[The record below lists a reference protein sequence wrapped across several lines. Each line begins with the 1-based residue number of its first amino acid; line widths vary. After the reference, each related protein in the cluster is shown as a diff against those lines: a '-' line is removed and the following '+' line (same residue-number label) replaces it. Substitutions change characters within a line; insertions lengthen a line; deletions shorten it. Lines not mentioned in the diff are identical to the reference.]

1 MKKLY
6 LIFMFAVVAITGCAS
21 PPILIQKDD
30 PTYLRA
36 QRRLQRTL
44 VLVDGMK
51 VSPAERT
58 MFMQAESFYRYRF
71 EQPPRSNKTLFT
83 EVLAAATDFP
93 LFQSL
98 ASSFDLFNLRVRA
111 PDAAVQI
118 WESFLKRYPNSKL
131 QPLVLYRL
139 GWALRSVGVTGF
151 KHTNPNDAFNELIH
165 EDPKSQLAVY
175 AHEAE
180 KVPWRSKRVAD
191 ARSLIPGLGQFYVG
205 DDKGG
210 AIRLAAAILGA
221 LAIAYPTYVGIKNQN
236 VTWADATLG
245 LGGLI
250 LLSFDYTN
258 AYENAQW
265 GVLKWNERAEK
276 EFDAAH
282 PNAP

>member
-1 MKKLY
+1 MKKSY
-6 LIFMFAVVAITGCAS
+6 LILLLTIAGIAGCAS
-21 PPILIQKDD
+21 PPILIQKNDA
-30 PTYLRA
+30 TYLRA
-36 QRRLQRTL
+36 QRRLRRTQ
-44 VLVDGMK
+44 VLVDGIK
-51 VSPAERT
+51 VSSAERT
-58 MFMQAESFYRYRF
+58 MFMQAENFYRYRF
-71 EQPPRSNKTLFT
+71 EQPPRSNKTLAT

-118 WESFLKRYPNSKL
+118 WESFLNRYPHSKL

-165 EDPKSQLAVY
+165 EEPKAQLAVY
-175 AHEAE
+175 ARAAE
-180 KVPWRSKRVAD
+180 KTQWKSKRVAD
-191 ARSLIPGLGQFYVG
+191 MRSLIPGLGQFYVG
-205 DDKGG
+205 DYKGG
-210 AIRLAAAILGA
+210 AIRLAAAVLGA
-221 LAIAYPTYVGIKNQN
+221 LAFVYPVYTGIKSQN
-236 VTWADATLG
+236 VTWADAALG
-245 LGGLI
+245 AGGLI

-265 GVLKWNERAEK
+265 GVLKWNERAEQK
-276 EFDAAH
+276 FDTAH